1 MKRAS
6 IVALLLAF
14 FGIYAVEAQVILAQQ
29 YETKAD
35 YAFELRDYNTALS
48 HYMTILKD
56 EPQRADLYWKTAEA
70 ARLTRHYAA
79 AEKYYEA
86 LANTDEGKKQPLLD
100 YKLGLVKKSR
110 GKYDEAIARFQKYLD
125 ANASGE
131 MASIAMTEIETSKW
145 ASIESKKNVYEV
157 SHLNENIN
165 STFIDAA
172 PVQIGSI
179 LYFSS
184 AYQATPADKP
194 VTHVFA
200 TNFQEKA
207 LPLSINSNED
217 GVHTAHYTVA
227 SEGGRLFYT
236 LSTVNE
242 SGDFDTQ
249 IWTRSKDADGTWGFA
264 RIVDS
269 LINLK
274 GYTNTQ
280 PNVGFDKTRN
290 KDVLYF
296 VSNRP
301 GGKGGLDIWFAE
313 LEKDGRLGTP
323 QNLAAVNT
331 AKDDVTPFFMSEQQI
346 LLFST
351 EGGKTLGGFDI
362 FRMKKDGANWSS
374 AENLGSPINSGY
386 DDLYPSFSPDAGR
399 YFFVSNREGGL
410 CGSKEKDCVC
420 NDIYMQEIKAKLNA
434 SSLYASSGTPLNG
447 CRFDLLDANTGQVIK
462 YDVNMSGNSFAYPL
476 DLNRRYL
483 IVASKKGFLP
493 DTVSFDTKGLHEPI
507 TTLNKEL
514 KLRPN
519 IKLEVL
525 VFDKVTRKK
534 LDGATVTI
542 ATMDGK
548 VLKTEVLKGNQLWWD
563 EPEFNTTYRITATKA
578 TYDKDEK
585 TIVTEG
591 YATMTKSEYR
601 TELYLAPFSGLP
613 LTLYF
618 HNDEPDAKSREM
630 TTAKS
635 YGETFLGYYNLQ
647 SDYLAASDR
656 TSDDDNNNF
665 ADSISSF
672 FDNRLK
678 FGYEKLQQFSPLLSN
693 YLSAGY
699 GMELVIRG
707 FASPLAENEYNRILT
722 SRRVSSVIN
731 HFYKYQN
738 GLFRD
743 FITKGQLRIRVEP
756 NGEDQTTFN
765 ASDDY
770 KNKKKSIYSLSAMKE
785 RRVEIQEVSRFEFN
799 PGESF
804 NLNES
809 LGIYFDYTNLGIAK
823 PKLGNARARVRM
835 ANDDELI
842 AVKATSKRTKKGKKA
857 AVAEVN
863 ADGGYGVTYGVS
875 SSSTYADGSTVG
887 SRNSSYS
894 ESSNSS
900 SSSNLGMSGGSTSE
914 SMQLTSKSVDIKQK
928 YEVVFVDSYTGEIVT
943 GLAEVELYNNADQV
957 IGKAVRTK
965 GKNGFIYSVDF
976 NQNYSVKG
984 GVAGYSTETRSHFAT
999 NTGGMVTD
1007 TIYLT
1012 PFAGLPLSLYFD
1024 NDRPTAGATTEESA
1038 STYDQAYQDFAAR
1051 KSEFIRT
1058 YNKMT
1063 ASAAGSSVSNNEMS
1077 LFFGAEVK
1085 GGFDRLKGFSNILE
1099 GYMSRGYQI
1108 EITIEGFASP
1118 LANMDYN
1125 QKLAARRV
1133 DAVINHF
1140 ESVNGGFLRKYIKN
1154 GHLKITVSPTGE
1166 VSNQVSDDIKNT
1178 SSIYSIEASR
1188 ERRVVIKDIVILN
1201 RF

>member
-1 MKRAS
+1 MKKAS
-6 IVALLLAF
+6 IVAILITF
-14 FGIYAVEAQVILAQQ
+14 FGVFATKAQVITAQQ

-48 HYMTILKD
+48 HYMTILND

-86 LANTDEGKKQPLLD
+86 LSRTDEGRKQPLLA
-100 YKLGLVKKSR
+100 YKLGMVKKSR
-110 GKYDEAIARFQKYLD
+110 GKYDEAIDHFQKYLA
-125 ANASGE
+125 ANATGE
-131 MASIAMTEIETSKW
+131 MATLATAEIETSRW
-145 ASIESKKNVYEV
+145 AAIESKKNVYEV
-157 SHLNENIN
+157 THLNENVN
-165 STFIDAA
+165 TQYIDAA
-172 PVQIGSI
+172 PVQLGSI

-184 AYQATPADKP
+184 AYQELPTDKP

-207 LPLSINSNED
+207 LPLSINSKEE
-217 GVHTAHYTVA
+217 GVHTAHYTVVP
-227 SEGGRLFYT
+227 EGNRLFYT
-236 LSTVNE
+236 LSSVNE

-249 IWTRSKDADGTWGFA
+249 IWTRSKDADGTWGTA

-269 LINLK
+269 TINLK
-274 GYTNTQ
+274 GFTTTQ
-280 PNVGFDKTRN
+280 PNVGFDKARN

-313 LEKDGRLGTP
+313 LDKDGRLTAP
-323 QNLAAVNT
+323 QNLEAVNT
-331 AKDDVTPFFMSEQQI
+331 AKDDVTPFFMTEQQM

-351 EGGKTLGGFDI
+351 EGRQSLGGFDI
-362 FRMKKDGANWSS
+362 YRIKKDGSNWLPI
-374 AENLGSPINSGY
+374 ENLGAPMNSGY

-399 YFFVSNREGGL
+399 YLFVSNREGGI
-410 CGSKEKDCVC
+410 CGSKDKDCVC
-420 NDIYMQEIKAKLNA
+420 NDIYLQEIKANLNA
-434 SSLYASSGTPLNG
+434 ASLYASSGTPLNG
-447 CRFDLLDANTGQVIK
+447 CRFDLLDATTGQVIK
-462 YDVNMSGNSFAYPL
+462 YDVNMNGNTFAYPL

-483 IVASKKGFLP
+483 IVASKKGFLS
-493 DTVSFDTKGLHEPI
+493 DTVAFDTKGLYEPV
-507 TTLNKEL
+507 TSLNKEL

-525 VFDKVTRKK
+525 VFDKVTRKR

-548 VLKTEVLKGNQLWWD
+548 VMKTEVLKGYQLWWD
-563 EPEFNTTYRITATKA
+563 ELEFNTTYRITATKQ
-578 TYDKDEK
+578 TYDKDEQK
-585 TIVTEG
+585 IITEG
-591 YATMTKSEYR
+591 YATMTKTDYR
-601 TELYLAPFSGLP
+601 AELYLAPFSGLP

-618 HNDEPDAKSREM
+618 HNDEPDARSREM

-647 SDYLAASDR
+647 GEYLAASDR
-656 TSDDDNNNF
+656 VSDNDNNNF
-665 ADSISSF
+665 TDSISSF
-672 FDNRLK
+672 FENRLK
-678 FGYEKLQQFSPLLSN
+678 FGYEKLQEFSPLLNN
-693 YLSAGY
+693 YLNSGY

-722 SRRVSSVIN
+722 SRRVSSIIN

-756 NGEDQTTFN
+756 NGEDQATFN

-799 PGESF
+799 PKETF

-809 LGIYFDYTNLGIAK
+809 LGIYFDYTRLGIAT
-823 PKLGNARARVRM
+823 PKLGNARARVRL
-835 ANDDELI
+835 ANDEDNM
-842 AVKATSKRTKKGKKA
+842 AVKSTSKRLKKNRNA
-857 AVAEVN
+857 AN
-863 ADGGYGVTYGVS
+863 GGEANSELGVTYGVS
-875 SSSTYADGSTVG
+875 SSSTYADGSAVG
-887 SRNSSYS
+887 SRNSN
-894 ESSNSS
+894 SSN
-900 SSSNLGMSGGSTSE
+900 GGSNAYGANGSTE
-914 SMQLTSKSVDIKQK
+914 SMQISAKSVGTQQK
-928 YEVVFVDSYTGEIVT
+928 YEVVFVDAYTGAIVT

-965 GKNGFIYSVDF
+965 GKNGFIYNVDF

-984 GVAGYSTETRSHFAT
+984 SVAGYSTETRSHFAS
-999 NTGGMVTD
+999 NTEGGIATD
-1007 TIYLT
+1007 TMYLT

-1024 NDRPTAGATTEESA
+1024 NDQPSAGATAEETSA
-1038 STYDQAYQDFAAR
+1038 TYDQTYQEFASR

-1063 ASAAGSSVSNNEMS
+1063 ASASGSTVSNNEMS

-1085 GGFDRLKGFSNILE
+1085 GGYDRLKGFSSILE
-1099 GYMSRGYQI
+1099 NYMSRGYQI

-1118 LANMDYN
+1118 LAKNDYN

-1140 ESVNGGFLRKYIKN
+1140 ENVNGGFLRKYIKN
-1154 GHLKITVSPTGE
+1154 GKLKITVSSAGE
-1166 VSNQVSDDIKNT
+1166 VNNQVSDDIKNT
-1178 SSIYSIEASR
+1178 SSIYSVEASR

>member
-1 MKRAS
+1 MKKAS

-14 FGIYAVEAQVILAQQ
+14 IGLSAAKAQVILAQQ

-35 YAFELRDYNTALS
+35 YAFELRDYNTALA

-86 LANTDEGKKQPLLD
+86 LSKSDEGKTQPLLD

-110 GKYDEAIARFQKYLD
+110 GKYEEAIGYFEKYIA
-125 ANASGE
+125 ANATGE
-131 MASIAMTEIETSKW
+131 MATLAATEIETSKW
-145 ASIESKKNVYEV
+145 AAMEMKKQAYEV
-157 SHLNENIN
+157 SHLNENVN
-165 STFIDAA
+165 TQYIDAA

-184 AYQATPADKP
+184 AYQELPTDKP
-194 VTHVFA
+194 VTHVYA

-207 LPLSINSNED
+207 LPLSINSKEE
-217 GVHTAHYTVA
+217 GVHTAHYTVVP
-227 SEGGRLFYT
+227 EGTRLFYT
-236 LSTVNE
+236 LSSIKEN
-242 SGDFDTQ
+242 GDFESQ
-249 IWTRSKDADGTWGFA
+249 IWTRSKDADGTWGTA
-264 RIVDS
+264 KLVDS
-269 LINLK
+269 TVNMK
-274 GYTNTQ
+274 GYTTTQ
-280 PNVGFDKTRN
+280 PSIGFDKSRN
-290 KDVLYF
+290 KNVLYF
-296 VSNRP
+296 VSDRP

-313 LEKDGRLGTP
+313 VSADGHVGNP
-323 QNLAAVNT
+323 QNLEAVNT
-331 AKDDVTPFFMSEQQI
+331 PKDDVTPFFMSEQQI

-362 FRMKKDGANWSS
+362 FRIKKEGDKWSPIENVGA
-374 AENLGSPINSGY
+374 PINSGY
-386 DDLYPSFSPDAGR
+386 DDLYPSFTPEAGR
-399 YFFVSNREGGL
+399 YFFVSNREGGV

-420 NDIYMQEIKAKLNA
+420 NDIYMQEIKAKLTA
-434 SSLYASSGTPLNG
+434 SSLYSGTGTPLNG
-447 CRFDLLDANTGQVIK
+447 CRFDLLDAATGQLIK
-462 YDVNMSGNSFAYPL
+462 YDVNMNGNTFAHPL

-493 DTVSFDTKGLHEPI
+493 DTVAFDTKGLYEPV
-507 TTLNKEL
+507 TTLSKEL

-534 LDGATVTI
+534 LEGSTVTI

-548 VLKTEVLKGNQLWWD
+548 VLKTQELKGNQLWWD
-563 EPEFNTTYRITATKA
+563 EPEFSTTYRITATKQ

-601 TELYLAPFSGLP
+601 VELYLAPFSGLP

-618 HNDEPDAKSREM
+618 HNDEPDARSREM
-630 TTAKS
+630 TTGKS

-647 SDYLAASDR
+647 SEYLAASDR

-665 ADSISSF
+665 ADSITSF
-672 FDNRLK
+672 FDNRLRY
-678 FGYEKLQQFSPLLSN
+678 GYEKLQEFSPLLNN
-693 YLSAGY
+693 YLSSGY

-707 FASPLAENEYNRILT
+707 FASPLAENEYNKILT

-756 NGEDQTTFN
+756 NGEDLATFN

-799 PGESF
+799 SSESF

-809 LGIYFDYTNLGIAK
+809 LGIYFDYANLGIAK
-823 PKLGNARARVRM
+823 PKFGNAKARIRL
-835 ANDDELI
+835 ANEPTEMS
-842 AVKATSKRTKKGKKA
+842 VKAIRKSKRNRKA
-857 AVAEVN
+857 AEKATESGVE
-863 ADGGYGVTYGVS
+863 YGVTYGVS
-875 SSSTYADGSTVG
+875 KSSTFEGGITTNSYASSGSV
-887 SRNSSYS
+887 SK
-894 ESSNSS
+894 SS
-900 SSSNLGMSGGSTSE
+900 SSDE
-914 SMQLTSKSVDIKQK
+914 VITSKSISTQQK
-928 YEVVFVDSYTGEIVT
+928 YEVVFVDAYTGAIVT

-957 IGKAVRTK
+957 VGKAVRTK

-984 GVAGYSTETRSHFAT
+984 SVAGYSTETKSHFAS
-999 NTGGMVTD
+999 NTEGGAVD
-1007 TIYLT
+1007 TMYLT

-1024 NDRPTAGATTEESA
+1024 NDRPASGATTEETSA
-1038 STYDQAYQDFAAR
+1038 TYDQTYQEFASR

-1063 ASAAGSSVSNNEMS
+1063 ASAGGSTVSNNEMS

-1085 GGFDRLKGFSNILE
+1085 GGYDKLKGFSGILE
-1099 GYMSRGYQI
+1099 NYMSRGYQI

-1118 LANMDYN
+1118 LANNDYN
-1125 QKLAARRV
+1125 EKLAARRV
-1133 DAVINHF
+1133 DAVVNHF
-1140 ESVNGGFLRKYIKN
+1140 ESVNGGFLKKYIKN
-1154 GHLKITVSPTGE
+1154 GHLKISVAPKGE
-1166 VSNQVSDDIKNT
+1166 TNNQVSDDKSNS

-1188 ERRVVIKDIVILN
+1188 ERRVIIKDIVILN